1 MIGYIARYRHI
12 HSWVHK
18 RNSPCMRTYNGQS
31 DGRNNDM
38 AGTVKINKD
47 LSEEQII
54 NKGIDKPSRPVNA
67 HLIRL

>member
-18 RNSPCMRTYNGQS
+18 RNSPCMRTYNGRS

-38 AGTVKINKD
+38 AGTVKINND
-47 LSEEQII
+47 LSEEQI
-54 NKGIDKPSRPVNA
+54 KKQR
-67 HLIRL
+67 H

>member
-31 DGRNNDM
+31 NGRNNDM
-38 AGTVKINKD
+38 AGTVKINND
-47 LSEEQII
+47 LSEEQI
-54 NKGIDKPSRPVNA
+54 KKAKALTSRHGLSMP
-67 HLIRL
+67 I